1 MLNIY
6 KNIIFIYFFVA
17 TLEVV
22 GYLLGLDIFIFVFK
36 PLLMPLLF
44 IAYYPIYKA
53 QKSNFAK
60 IILLSLVFSFFGDI
74 TLMLIEYNEN
84 LFIIGLASFLIAHLL
99 YIIVFYKNIKPFT
112 IKLVKKNLLYIL
124 IFIAF
129 YTSLLFVLWDN
140 LNEMLIPVLIYGA
153 VITLMGVFAT
163 LRKTNKESY
172 VLVILGALLFICSDT
187 LIAFNKFIFN
197 SDLLYAQA
205 YIMILYVLAQYFI
218 IRGISKA

>member
-1 MLNIY
+1 MNIY
-6 KNIIFIYFFVA
+6 RNIIFIYFFVA

-22 GYLLGLDIFIFVFK
+22 GDLLGLGIFILLFK

-53 QKSNFAK
+53 QKSNFSK

-84 LFIIGLASFLIAHLL
+84 LFIIGLVSFLIAHLL
-99 YIIVFYKNIKPFT
+99 YIIAFYKNIKPFT
-112 IKLVKKNLLYIL
+112 IKLLKKIIIYIL

-129 YTSLLFVLWDN
+129 YASLLFVLWED

-153 VITLMGVFAT
+153 VITLMGIFAT

-172 VLVILGALLFICSDT
+172 VLVILGAVLFICSDT
-187 LIAFNKFIFN
+187 LIAYNKFIFN
-197 SDLLYAQA
+197 YDFLYAQA

-218 IRGISKA
+218 IRGIIKS

>member
-1 MLNIY
+1 MINLSR
-6 KNIIFIYFFVA
+6 KIIFIYFLVA
-17 TLEVV
+17 ILEFA
-22 GYLLGLDIFIFVFK
+22 GDILGFDILIFVFK

-44 IAYYPIYKA
+44 IAYYPVYKI
-53 QKSNFAK
+53 QNSNFSK

-74 TLMLIEYNEN
+74 TLMLIEYNEH

-99 YIIVFYKNIKPFT
+99 YIISFYKNIKPFT
-112 IKLVKKNLLYIL
+112 IKLLKRNILYFL

-129 YTSLLFVLWDN
+129 YTSLLFVLWGN

-172 VLVILGALLFICSDT
+172 VLVLLGALLFICSDT

>member
-1 MLNIY
+1 MNIY
-6 KNIIFIYFFVA
+6 RNIIFIYFFVA

-22 GYLLGLDIFIFVFK
+22 GDLLGLGIFILVFK

-53 QKSNFAK
+53 QKSNFSK

-84 LFIIGLASFLIAHLL
+84 LFIIGLVSFLIAHLL
-99 YIIVFYKNIKPFT
+99 YIIAFYKNIKPFT
-112 IKLVKKNLLYIL
+112 IKLLKKNILYIL

-129 YTSLLFVLWDN
+129 YASLLFVLWGN

-153 VITLMGVFAT
+153 VITLMGIFAT

-172 VLVILGALLFICSDT
+172 LLVILGAVLFICSDT

-197 SDLLYAQA
+197 SDFLYAQA